1 MKGKAVL
8 MWSRVSCPVSASKKY
23 MLPLMVAY
31 MASTRP
37 SFCLAQSRMFIMRLV
52 DSGQRTSSGPV
63 QPQPDQEPEPYIF
76 CILPTVKVHGE
87 VSNFFSVMFTV
98 P

>member
-1 MKGKAVL
+1 MPSVGLSSPEPTYMRGYPLGSSAPAPLKGKAVL

-37 SFCLAQSRMFIMRLV
+37 SFCLAQSRMFIIRLV
-52 DSGQRTSSGPV
+52 DSGQRTSSG
-63 QPQPDQEPEPYIF
+63 
-76 CILPTVKVHGE
+76 
-87 VSNFFSVMFTV
+87 
-98 P
+98 